1 MSKSIFKQEKTL
13 IELDTAGLNPATVRQ
28 LKSFINMMTHVLS
41 TDQEG
46 EYFDGSAEAIRLC
59 ASLIKQARFV
69 DEASFNSSIPY
80 EEQALEY
87 SLDVLAEHVANS
99 KVVTYDC

>member
-1 MSKSIFKQEKTL
+1 MGKTTFKKSTTM
-13 IELDTAGLNPATVRQ
+13 IELDTHGLNPQTIRQ
-28 LKSFINMMTHVLS
+28 LKSFINMITHVLT
-41 TDQEG
+41 TDNEG

-69 DEASFNSSIPY
+69 DEASFKSSIPY

-87 SLDVLAEHVANS
+87 SLDVLAEHIAKS
-99 KVVTYDC
+99 KVISYDC